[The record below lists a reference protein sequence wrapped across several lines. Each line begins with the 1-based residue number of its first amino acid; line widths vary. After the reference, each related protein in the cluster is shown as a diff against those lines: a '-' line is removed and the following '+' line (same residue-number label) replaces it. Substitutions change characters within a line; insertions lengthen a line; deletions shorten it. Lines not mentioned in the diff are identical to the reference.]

1 MLRIGRLIS
10 SRCLRDSHG
19 KGGDLVAVANGEAG
33 GREAEE
39 LLEPSAESLAPLPR
53 SCLIACAPPH
63 PLEVPIRQAA
73 ATANAWPAWWLPPAN
88 RAELGLRHG

>member
-39 LLEPSAESLAPLPR
+39 LLEPSAEKPCSLALQL
-53 SCLIACAPPH
+53 SDCLRPTAPSGG
-63 PLEVPIRQAA
+63 AD
-73 ATANAWPAWWLPPAN
+73 
-88 RAELGLRHG
+88 